1 MARNVADAAQLL
13 QVIVG
18 QDPHDSTS
26 IETPIPN
33 YLEQIQKAKTSW
45 TFGVPEEFFGEGL
58 APNVRQAVEQ
68 AIAFYEQAGGKRV
81 AISLPHTELAVP
93 TYYIIATAEASSNL
107 ARYDGIRYTE
117 RSEEA
122 KKHIDLYFKS
132 RGQGFGREVKRR
144 VILGAYALSSGYYDA
159 YYLRAQKVRTLIRQ
173 DFIQAFDQVDA
184 IITPTT
190 PTPAFRF
197 GEKASNPLEMYLN
210 DIFTISVNL
219 AGLPAISLPCGS
231 TENKLPIGLQLIGK
245 HFDEA
250 NLLAMAAQF
259 EQAHDYAQ
267 WQPSL

>member
-1 MARNVADAAQLL
+1 M
-13 QVIVG
+13 
-18 QDPHDSTS
+18 
-26 IETPIPN
+26 
-33 YLEQIQKAKTSW
+33 
-45 TFGVPEEFFGEGL
+45 
-58 APNVRQAVEQ
+58 EQ